1 MKIITSFKQFLN
13 ESASIIQGYPKP
25 KNKLGQKQW
34 AKWLDMLKEVETEC
48 EYIRTTATE
57 LQKEYNYNLHGRDHR
72 AEAYEFDVKMHHIPE
87 IDSEELRAKYFDG
100 SEDELNQ
107 AWVDFVARQ
116 VEYFVEDLQDH
127 YKIDWIKDYYQ
138 VGRSGG
144 WLVLELEPSTWSE
157 SEVEYTADM
166 FEEDFNY
173 QSEELVE
180 YDDETETFSADMKE
194 LKKTYRN
201 VMNAVNGYKKGLDK
215 HSEELA
221 TIRKQIPIVQ
231 AGMGKAFKDQLDGNA

>member
-1 MKIITSFKQFLN
+1 MKVLTKFNSFLN

-34 AKWLDMLKEVETEC
+34 KAWLDMLKQVEGDC
-48 EYIRTTATE
+48 EYLRTTADE
-57 LQKEYNYNLHGRDHR
+57 LREQYNYNLHNRDYR
-72 AEAYEFDVKMHHIPE
+72 AEAYEFNVKMHDIPGV
-87 IDSEELRAKYFDG
+87 DVEELVIKYFDG
-100 SEDELNQ
+100 SEDELNA

-116 VEYFVEDLQDH
+116 VEHFVEDLQDH

-138 VGRSGG
+138 VGRSAG
-144 WLVLELEPSTWSE
+144 WLVLELEKSSWSKTHIE
-157 SEVEYTADM
+157 DTVNM

-194 LKKTYRN
+194 LNKTYRN
-201 VMNAVNGYKKGLDK
+201 IMNAIKGYRKGLDK
-215 HSEELA
+215 HANDLA
-221 TIRKQIPIVQ
+221 RITKEIIKRQ
-231 AGMGKAFKDQLDGNA
+231 ASMGKAFKDQIESNY